1 MLTVTYHC
9 FAVGLYN
16 GLHNPP
22 YVCARSCSLYIL
34 LCIIDITCP
43 RSAHAQISCAHN
55 RACCLSSF
63 LACSQLS
70 NSLASAVS
78 QTVGQVLQPLMERVE
93 QLESAAA
100 VVPLVN
106 SSSVHALGHPPA
118 ARPSLSVHDKLR
130 GRIERGEFIDC
141 DDLLPDQLGV
151 EPDVVQL
158 AVGANRSVQLV
169 QKPTQAQRR
178 HVHDVASW
186 LEAFTVYT
194 RVIVAA
200 APDRANDLL
209 AYQATILDANNS
221 YQVDA
226 WLSYDR
232 RFRRAIASQ
241 PLSYDWAIID
251 SNLWQSS
258 FTSRG
263 RPPCSRCSL
272 VHPVA
277 QARCPF
283 RPGPPSVGAGSG
295 GPPQSSAPTHL
306 GKPICRNFNKDQ
318 CNNSF
323 CYRAHV
329 CLQCRGKHPEVKC
342 GRGQSATSAS
352 AP

>member
-1 MLTVTYHC
+1 MWASDPGAATQTS
-9 FAVGLYN
+9 AAGSN
-16 GLHNPP
+16 
-22 YVCARSCSLYIL
+22 ARARPNHVRRQPTGTPLSFSTASVVSDVAPSVSSAAALSMA
-34 LCIIDITCP
+34 IDV
-43 RSAHAQISCAHN
+43 
-55 RACCLSSF
+55 
-63 LACSQLS
+63 
-70 NSLASAVS
+70 LASAVS
-78 QTVGQVLQPLMERVE
+78 QAVGQVLQPLMERVQ

-100 VVPLVN
+100 VVPPVN
-106 SSSVHALGHPPA
+106 SSSVHALGLPPA
-118 ARPSLSVHDKLR
+118 ARPSLSVPDKLR
-130 GRIERGEFIDC
+130 GRLLRGEFIDF
-141 DDLLPDQLGV
+141 DDLPPDQLGV

-158 AVGANRSVQLV
+158 AVGANLSVQLV

-186 LEAFTVYT
+186 LEAFTVCT

-200 APDRANDLL
+200 APGRANNLL
-209 AYQATILDANNS
+209 TYQATILDAKNS
-221 YQVDA
+221 YHVDA
-226 WLSYDR
+226 RLSYDR

-272 VHPVA
+272 VHPVD
-277 QARCPF
+277 QVRRPF
-283 RPGPPSVGAGSG
+283 RPGPPSAGAGSG
-295 GPPQSSAPTHL
+295 GPPPSSAPTHL
-306 GKPICRNFNKDQ
+306 GKHICRNFNRDQ

-352 AP
+352 AL